1 MPVVTDIS
9 QALLGTLAVFLAALP
24 SILGA
29 IVTFKD
35 PWVTQWTTHSWR
47 VWLAIIVGV
56 SALVAIAI
64 YAISEFTHRREVPT
78 PTPTPAG

>member
-1 MPVVTDIS
+1 
-9 QALLGTLAVFLAALP
+9 
-24 SILGA
+24 
-29 IVTFKD
+29 VTFKT

-47 VWLAIIVGV
+47 VWLAIIVVV

>member
-1 MPVVTDIS
+1 
-9 QALLGTLAVFLAALP
+9 
-24 SILGA
+24 
-29 IVTFKD
+29 VTFKT

-47 VWLAIIVGV
+47 VWLAILVGV

-64 YAISEFTHRREVPT
+64 YSISEYTHRREVPT

>member
-1 MPVVTDIS
+1 MRVAPTPVLFASGIVGMG
-9 QALLGTLAVFLAALP
+9 A

-47 VWLAIIVGV
+47 VWLAIIVGL

-64 YAISEFTHRREVPT
+64 YAISEFTHKREVPT